1 MFSGQAL
8 YLACLLCFWL
18 CNVSIKN
25 LETYEEEL
33 SDLIAVY
40 MASEEQACQAFQV
53 LDDIPWFQTYFTE
66 TQLQ

>member
-25 LETYEEEL
+25 LETYEEEF

-40 MASEEQACQAFQV
+40 MASEE
-53 LDDIPWFQTYFTE
+53 
-66 TQLQ
+66 